1 MRFAMRE
8 PCPCDKCELK
18 YKCEEDEMACRAF
31 AYFVRYGTFED
42 YTVRMPDKQLFT
54 KIFYEDDT
62 NLKNYLVS
70 LKIKDQMQLF

>member
-1 MRFAMRE
+1 MRE

-18 YKCEEDEMACRAF
+18 
-31 AYFVRYGTFED
+31 YFVRYGTFED

-62 NLKNYLVS
+62 NLKNYLVA